1 MICPKC
7 QAPMRQYERAGV
19 TIDQCS
25 ECRGIFLD
33 RGELERLVDAEDK
46 YGRGGQ
52 QSHQAPPTP
61 GYPSHGAAP
70 QYPSHGAPGYPPAA
84 PGYGQPAYGQPAYPT
99 SHGSPGS
106 HGSYGAYGHHGH
118 RRHRGHR
125 RKKSL
130 FDDLFG

>member
-46 YGRGGQ
+46 YRRG
-52 QSHQAPPTP
+52 SHGSHGAPSAPPPAP
-61 GYPSHGAAP
+61 GYPS
-70 QYPSHGAPGYPPAA
+70 SHGQPAYGQ
-84 PGYGQPAYGQPAYPT
+84 PGYGQPAYGQQAYPT
-99 SHGSPGS
+99 HSSHAPGYGTHGS
-106 HGSYGAYGHHGH
+106 HGAYGHHGH

-125 RKKSL
+125 RNKSF

>member
-19 TIDQCS
+19 TIDQCT

-46 YGRGGQ
+46 YSRGRGAP
-52 QSHQAPPTP
+52 SAPPP
-61 GYPSHGAAP
+61 A
-70 QYPSHGAPGYPPAA
+70 QGYPPQ
-84 PGYGQPAYGQPAYPT
+84 PGYGQQPAYGQPAYGQPAYP
-99 SHGSPGS
+99 SHGQPAYG
-106 HGSYGAYGHHGH
+106 HGAHGAYGHHGH

-125 RKKSL
+125 RHKSV

>member
-46 YGRGGQ
+46 YNRGRGAP
-52 QSHQAPPTP
+52 SAPPSAP
-61 GYPSHGAAP
+61 GYPSHGQPAYGQP
-70 QYPSHGAPGYPPAA
+70 GYPSH
-84 PGYGQPAYGQPAYPT
+84 GQPAYGQPAYP
-99 SHGSPGS
+99 SQSQPGYG
-106 HGSYGAYGHHGH
+106 HGAYGHHGH

-125 RKKSL
+125 RHKSV

>member
-46 YGRGGQ
+46 YSRG
-52 QSHQAPPTP
+52 
-61 GYPSHGAAP
+61 
-70 QYPSHGAPGYPPAA
+70 SHGAPSAPPPAPGYPAQGYPTHGQPGYAQ
-84 PGYGQPAYGQPAYPT
+84 PGYGQQQPYPT
-99 SHGSPGS
+99 HSSHSARYGTHGS
-106 HGSYGAYGHHGH
+106 YGHHGH

-125 RKKSL
+125 RNKSF

>member
-46 YGRGGQ
+46 YGRGAPQ
-52 QSHQAPPTP
+52 PPTP
-61 GYPSHGAAP
+61 GYPSQ
-70 QYPSHGAPGYPPAA
+70 QYPSHGAPGYGA
-84 PGYGQPAYGQPAYPT
+84 PGYGQPAYP
-99 SHGSPGS
+99 SHGSSHGS
-106 HGSYGAYGHHGH
+106 HGGYGAYGHHGH

-125 RKKSL
+125 RHKSL

>member
-1 MICPKC
+1 MTMICPKC

-46 YGRGGQ
+46 YGRGHG
-52 QSHQAPPTP
+52 APAAP
-61 GYPSHGAAP
+61 GYPSQGAAP
-70 QYPSHGAPGYPPAA
+70 QYPSRGAPGYPPPAS
-84 PGYGQPAYGQPAYPT
+84 GYGQPAYPSHSSHASG
-99 SHGSPGS
+99 HGSG
-106 HGSYGAYGHHGH
+106 HGFYGHHGHHGH

-125 RKKSL
+125 RHKSL